1 MQAGDN
7 AGLHGE
13 GVERVGNHDL
23 RHSLVGNALALGA
36 TPPQIAQLARHAN
49 PKVTLAVYA
58 GLFDDEREQTTA
70 KLVAG
75 GFGS

>member
-1 MQAGDN
+1 MP
-7 AGLHGE
+7 
-13 GVERVGNHDL
+13 RP
-23 RHSLVGNALALGA
+23 RRR
-36 TPPQIAQLARHAN
+36 PQIAQLARHAN

>member
-1 MQAGDN
+1 
-7 AGLHGE
+7 
-13 GVERVGNHDL
+13 
-23 RHSLVGNALALGA
+23 
-36 TPPQIAQLARHAN
+36 
-49 PKVTLAVYA
+49 VTLAVYA